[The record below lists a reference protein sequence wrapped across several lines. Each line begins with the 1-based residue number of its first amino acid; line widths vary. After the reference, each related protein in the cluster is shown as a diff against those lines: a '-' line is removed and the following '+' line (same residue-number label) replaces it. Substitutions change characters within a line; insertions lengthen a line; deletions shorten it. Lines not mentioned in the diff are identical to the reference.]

1 MYVLMKVLENAT
13 MPIKATKGSAGYD
26 LYSYEDVVVCPH
38 SVICVSTGVAMEIQP
53 GYFGRILPRS
63 GLVVNNF
70 ITTDAGV
77 IDSDYR
83 GIVHVCIK
91 NVFTEHYHIKKGDRI
106 AQIVFLKCEPADI
119 VQVEK
124 LSGSARGV
132 KGFGS
137 TGKQ

>member
-1 MYVLMKVLENAT
+1 MYVLMKVLEGAIT
-13 MPIKATKGSAGYD
+13 PFKATEGSAGYD
-26 LYSYEDVVVCPH
+26 LYAFEDVVVCSS
-38 SVICVSTGVAMEIQP
+38 SVVCVSTGIAMEIQP

-83 GIVHVCIK
+83 GIVHVCVK
-91 NVFTEHYHIKKGDRI
+91 NVFSEHYHIKKGDRI
-106 AQIVFLKCEPADI
+106 AQIVFLKCESADLI
-119 VQVEK
+119 EVQK
-124 LSGSARGV
+124 LSDSGRGI